1 MKLSI
6 FALFATIFYFT
17 VVDIVPLLIRSS
29 RGCLRPSP
37 PNSFCETVT
46 SSFKKLAR
54 SATSL
59 SLRSSIVN
67 AKRIQGLI
75 TAAMVTAT
83 NMPQVVGM
91 KLTEG
96 SVNLNLQK
104 DEAKAEEKELIGEVN
119 EKELD
124 LRLDEGSS
132 SDLLELELDTDHSS
146 SSHNTESDISIE
158 SSLVGSSN
166 NKNVIFT
173 PSVLHYTD
181 SPACIPSMADF
192 TITNNFDHSIH
203 LTEVISDNSQYYPV
217 LFQPQSLAANSSLNI
232 QLLFLPY
239 HIETSQATLK
249 IVSSEGEY
257 AYKIIGRST
266 KNPYNL
272 HPLSGFRVPA
282 GVPHEQSII
291 MKNPH
296 TEVLQVREIFTTEDF
311 LSLKGTSGDSGSG
324 TEKMS
329 HDKVSEG
336 QTKMWEIQPGEEKEV
351 VVLTMSSSIPGSY
364 NGYVHVKTDKDNI
377 VLPIDLTVL
386 KGGLFASPSNIDFG
400 T

>member
-1 MKLSI
+1 MCAVARDWLE
-6 FALFATIFYFT
+6 AVLG
-17 VVDIVPLLIRSS
+17 DM
-29 RGCLRPSP
+29 
-37 PNSFCETVT
+37 
-46 SSFKKLAR
+46 LA
-54 SATSL
+54 
-59 SLRSSIVN
+59 
-67 AKRIQGLI
+67 
-75 TAAMVTAT
+75 
-83 NMPQVVGM
+83 
-91 KLTEG
+91 
-96 SVNLNLQK
+96 
-104 DEAKAEEKELIGEVN
+104 N

-192 TITNNFDHSIH
+192 TITNNYDHSIH

-296 TEVLQVREIFTTEDF
+296 FCLRRNVQNVTLFFRTD
-311 LSLKGTSGDSGSG
+311 TSTRCTS
-324 TEKMS
+324 
-329 HDKVSEG
+329 
-336 QTKMWEIQPGEEKEV
+336 
-351 VVLTMSSSIPGSY
+351 
-364 NGYVHVKTDKDNI
+364 
-377 VLPIDLTVL
+377 
-386 KGGLFASPSNIDFG
+386 
-400 T
+400 